1 MINKLKLGG
10 TMSGHNKWSSIKH
23 KKGAA
28 DAKRG
33 KIFTR
38 LVKEIILAA
47 RDGGGDLS
55 SNPRLRTAVQAARD
69 ANMPKDNIE
78 KAVKRGTGEI
88 EGAAYEEITYE
99 GYGQGGVA
107 IMLDVMTDNKNRSVA
122 EVRHCFSKYGGTM
135 AEGGAVAWN
144 FEQKGLIEISAEGL
158 DEDEVMM
165 NAIEAGADDVQKE
178 DDVYAIYTQVVDFS
192 KVIVEME
199 KLSYRITKAELTR
212 IPKSTIAADD
222 VAEKLLRLI
231 EKLEDL
237 DDVQKVYANFEISDE
252 TFEKIDMD

>member
-1 MINKLKLGG
+1 
-10 TMSGHNKWSSIKH
+10 MSGHSKWATIKH
-23 KKGAA
+23 AKGLA

-33 KIFTR
+33 QAFTKFI
-38 LVKEIILAA
+38 KEISIAA
-47 RDGGGDLS
+47 RMNGGDPNM
-55 SNPRLRTAVQAARD
+55 NPRLRTAILKARG

-88 EGAAYEEITYE
+88 EGAAYEELTYE

-107 IMLDVMTDNKNRSVA
+107 IMLDAMTDNKNRTVA

-144 FEQKGLIEISAEGL
+144 FEQKGLIEIDAAGL
-158 DEDEVMM
+158 DEDDVMM
-165 NAIEAGADDVQKE
+165 NAIEAGADDVQNDE
-178 DDVYAIYTQVVDFS
+178 DVFSIYTQVPDFS
-192 KVIVEME
+192 KVIVEIE
-199 KLSYRITKAELTR
+199 KIGYKINKAELTR
-212 IPKSTIAADD
+212 VPKSTVAADD

-237 DDVQKVYANFEISDE
+237 DDIQKVYANFEISDE
-252 TFEKIDMD
+252 TFEKINLD

>member
-1 MINKLKLGG
+1 
-10 TMSGHNKWSSIKH
+10 MSGHNKWSSIKH